1 MPGCP
6 YFIGNTFI
14 HLFTGLILTA
24 LSAENPV
31 AGNLSQKPLTHIL
44 FLLVLLVLLFIV
56 MSVPVGPIKYALFV
70 LLCLLLGQ
78 NLTGLEQR
86 LKQKQLLS
94 SVLFYT
100 GAVFVTMVGL
110 GLYDS
115 QNLLGWGV
123 YLSFALVALLVAML
137 FSALFIENPEE
148 RTSINMWISRL
159 VVLLFTFYIAFDV
172 EVLKENAKTCKG
184 DPDYIN
190 ESMALYLD
198 ILNLFTGV
206 GSSNT

>member
-14 HLFTGLILTA
+14 HLFAGLLLTG

-31 AGNLSQKPLTHIL
+31 AGDLSQKPLTHIL
-44 FLLVLLVLLFIV
+44 FLIVLLALLFIT
-56 MSVPVGPIKYALFV
+56 MSVSVGPLKYALFV
-70 LLCLLLGQ
+70 ALCFLLGQ
-78 NLTGLEQR
+78 NLSGLEQR
-86 LKQKQLLS
+86 LKQKQVLS

-115 QNLLGWGV
+115 QNMLGWGL
-123 YLSFALVALLVAML
+123 YLSFALVALLIAML

-148 RTSINMWISRL
+148 RSSINMWLSRFS
-159 VVLLFTFYIAFDV
+159 VLLFTFFIAFDV
-172 EVLKENAKTCKG
+172 EVLKENAKACKG
-184 DPDYIN
+184 EPDYIN
-190 ESMALYLD
+190 ESMGLYLD
-198 ILNLFTGV
+198 ILNLFTGF
-206 GSSNT
+206 GSSNN

>member
-6 YFIGNTFI
+6 YFIGNTFV
-14 HLFTGLILTA
+14 HLFAGLLLTA

-31 AGNLSQKPLTHIL
+31 AGDLSKKPLTHIL
-44 FLLVLLVLLFIV
+44 FLIVLLVLLFSV
-56 MSVPVGPIKYALFV
+56 LSVPVGPLKYALFAF
-70 LLCLLLGQ
+70 LCVLLGQ

-100 GAVFVTMVGL
+100 GTVFVTMVGL

-115 QNLLGWGV
+115 QNMLGWGI

-159 VVLLFTFYIAFDV
+159 IVLLFTFFIAFDV
-172 EVLKENAKTCKG
+172 EVLKENAKACKG
-184 DPDYIN
+184 EPDYIN
-190 ESMALYLD
+190 ESMGLYLD
-198 ILNLFTGV
+198 IINLFTGF
-206 GSSNT
+206 GSSNN